1 MPEKKS
7 GVAGSWDIVTGPDP
21 QGRTRE
27 ILSGTLEPT
36 DESFVDSHIGFEI
49 REENEMLP
57 LEVRVYLEKG
67 QVMKLSGIEIT
78 RIRDI

>member
-1 MPEKKS
+1 MSEKKS
-7 GVAGSWDIVTGPDP
+7 GVAGIWDIVTGPDP